1 MSLFFNMPSMGS
13 HRAGHD
19 WSDLAAAAA
28 RFVITF
34 LPGNKHLLISWL
46 QSLSSVILEPK
57 KIKSATVFTSY
68 PSICHEVMGLYA
80 RILVFWMLSFKPDFS
95 FSSFILIKRLIS
107 SLPSAFRVVSSA
119 YLSLLIFLLAVLLQ
133 LVIPP
138 SQRLVWCTLHV
149 RHTPFP
155 ILNQSLVPCPVL
167 TVASWPAYRFDR

>member
-28 RFVITF
+28 ARFVITF
-34 LPGNKHLLISWL
+34 LPGNKHLLILWL

-95 FSSFILIKRLIS
+95 FSSFILIKKHFS
-107 SLPSAFRVVSSA
+107 SSSYSAIRYHLHIWGCWYFSKQSW
-119 YLSLLIFLLAVLLQ
+119 FQ
-133 LVIPP
+133 LVIHPAWHF
-138 SQRLVWCTLHV
+138 RWYTLH
-149 RHTPFP
+149 T
-155 ILNQSLVPCPVL
+155 S
-167 TVASWPAYRFDR
+167 